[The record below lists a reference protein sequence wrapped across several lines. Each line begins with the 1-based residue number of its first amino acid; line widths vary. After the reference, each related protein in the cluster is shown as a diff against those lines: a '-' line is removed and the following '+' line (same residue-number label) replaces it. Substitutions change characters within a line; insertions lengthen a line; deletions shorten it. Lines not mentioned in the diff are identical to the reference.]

1 MTSVKLLLDT
11 HVVVWWL
18 EDAGRLSRRASTL
31 LGNLDNSILISAAVG
46 WELAIKVNLGKFRPS
61 SILDGLDRLMQQ
73 QAFSELP
80 ISLEMAVRA
89 ALLPAHHRD
98 PCDRMLVA
106 QAQSLNI
113 PILSADAI
121 LDRYDVK
128 RLW

>member
-1 MTSVKLLLDT
+1 MKVLLDT

-18 EDAGRLSRRASTL
+18 EDGSRLSKRAAGI
-31 LGNLDNSILISAAVG
+31 LGNLENTVLLSAAVG
-46 WELAIKVNLGKFRPS
+46 WELAIKVNLGKFKPA
-61 SILDGLDRLMQQ
+61 SILDGMDRLMKQ

-80 ISLEMAVRA
+80 ITLEMAVRA
-89 ALLPAHHRD
+89 GLLPTYHND
-98 PCDRMLVA
+98 PFDRMLVA

-113 PILSADAI
+113 PILSADAV

>member
-1 MTSVKLLLDT
+1 MKLLLDT

-18 EDAGRLSRRASTL
+18 EDADRLSRRASIL

-46 WELAIKVNLGKFRPS
+46 WELGIKVNLGKFKPS
-61 SILDGLDRLMQQ
+61 SILDGLDQLVQQ
-73 QAFSELP
+73 EAFSELP
-80 ISLEMAVRA
+80 ITLEMAVRA
-89 ALLPAHHRD
+89 GLLPIHHRD
-98 PCDRMLVA
+98 PFDRMLVA

>member
-1 MTSVKLLLDT
+1 MKVLLDT

-18 EDAGRLSRRASTL
+18 EDADRLSRRATTL
-31 LGNLDNSILISAAVG
+31 LGNRDNSILISAAVG
-46 WELAIKVNLGKFRPS
+46 WEMAIKVNLGKFKPAS
-61 SILDGLDRLMQQ
+61 VLDGLDRLMQQ

-80 ISLEMAVRA
+80 ITLEMAVRA
-89 ALLPAHHRD
+89 GLLPTHHRD
-98 PCDRMLVA
+98 PFDRMLVA